1 MAATLTL
8 KEKFMVLALEN
19 QSGELVHNTTAFW
32 IGLTGA
38 VIFEMVETGILRMT
52 ERHLYLVEDKKT
64 ADKAFNM
71 VISQLQT
78 YEKPPRIKNLINN
91 LWLDAE
97 KLESYIIKS
106 LIEKGILTEQKK
118 KILWIFTVKRYPT
131 INPNPELQLR
141 KQLTQLV
148 LDNKVPDEESY
159 VLFRLINQCELIT
172 EVFGK
177 ELKKQVTEYIQQMK
191 EQNDVSGEI
200 SQSVKEMELAL
211 FSAIS
216 SSTLAVVVSG
226 N

>member
-1 MAATLTL
+1 MAVNLTL
-8 KEKFMVLALEN
+8 KEKFMLLALEN
-19 QSGELVHNTTAFW
+19 QSGDLVHNTTAFW

-38 VIFEMVETGILRMT
+38 VIFEMVESGILRMT
-52 ERHLYLVEDKKT
+52 ERHLYLVEEKKT
-64 ADKAFNM
+64 LDKAFNM
-71 VISQLQT
+71 VISQLQG
-78 YEKPPRIKNLINN
+78 YSKPPRIKTVINN

-97 KLESYIIKS
+97 RLESYIIKS
-106 LIEKGILTEQKK
+106 LIGKGILTERKK
-118 KILWIFTVKRYPT
+118 KILWIFTIKRYPT
-131 INPNPELQLR
+131 INPDPEIKLR
-141 KQLTQLV
+141 HDLTQLV
-148 LDNKVPDEESY
+148 MDNKVPDEESY
-159 VLFRLINQCELIT
+159 VLFRLINQCELIP

-177 ELKKQVTEYIQQMK
+177 DHKKQVADYIQQMK